1 MTKPDKSRGAVVVGW
16 SWWSWVREVVVDVS
30 VLGRIAG
37 GAVQYGSVKGG
48 TVSADSLSR
57 AELAGLL
64 SGLDRVH
71 TNLALAKYM
80 RDELAEFA
88 LTESVRLWISGVA
101 KRDGWRIVNG
111 RPYLNNMAVLAV
123 FEVISHGRCSKCQGR
138 GYSVLLRICKSCRG
152 GGYER
157 LSGRVLAHS
166 IGMDEREW
174 RRVWSERYQQCT
186 SYVQSIDSTVQATV
200 FSNGQK
206 ESY

>member
-1 MTKPDKSRGAVVVGW
+1 M
-16 SWWSWVREVVVDVS
+16 DVS
-30 VLGRIAG
+30 VLGRIAS
-37 GAVQYGSVKGG
+37 GAVQYGGVKGG

-123 FEVISHGRCSKCQGR
+123 FEVISPGRCSKCQGR
-138 GYSVLLRICKSCRG
+138 GMFMFARVCKSCG
-152 GGYER
+152 GSGFER

-166 IGMDEREW
+166 IGMDHSGWQRIW
-174 RRVWSERYQQCT
+174 AARYQQCV
-186 SYVQSIDSTVQATV
+186 SYVQSIDSTVKATV
-200 FSNGQK
+200 FANGHE